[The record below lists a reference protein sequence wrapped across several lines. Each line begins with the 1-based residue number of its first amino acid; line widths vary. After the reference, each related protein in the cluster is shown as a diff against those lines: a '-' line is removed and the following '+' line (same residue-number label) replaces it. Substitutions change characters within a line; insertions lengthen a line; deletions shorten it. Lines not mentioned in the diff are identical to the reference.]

1 MHSFQYT
8 KAPFIKSDHIAG
20 LNTSLEKYQKINRVQ
35 IRISSH
41 STIRLEKKRKD
52 NQAFHVICL
61 EIKSTNHRQYFQ
73 TIIIIL
79 VNTPIGQGRKK
90 KRKPE
95 KKSGYDKDMQRV
107 NMLFF
112 VLHLIIFGILEI
124 FQNLKRRKS
133 MY

>member
-20 LNTSLEKYQKINRVQ
+20 LNTSLKKYQKINRVQ

-73 TIIIIL
+73 TIIILL

-90 KRKPE
+90 KGSQ
-95 KKSGYDKDMQRV
+95 KKNLDMTKICR
-107 NMLFF
+107 
-112 VLHLIIFGILEI
+112 G
-124 FQNLKRRKS
+124 
-133 MY
+133 